1 MSETILPQS
10 ETLRQALRWISDERS
25 THPNQPLRR
34 IIEDAA
40 LRFDLSPAQQEWLRA
55 TLR

>member
-1 MSETILPQS
+1 MSETIIPQS
-10 ETLRQALRWISDERS
+10 EILRQALRWISAERS
-25 THPNQPLRR
+25 THPDQPLRR
-34 IIEDAA
+34 ILDDAA

>member
-1 MSETILPQS
+1 MSETIIPQS
-10 ETLRQALRWISDERS
+10 EVLRQALRWISAERV
-25 THPNQPLRR
+25 THPDQPLRR
-34 IIEDAA
+34 LIEDAA